1 MLRTLHIRNVVLV
14 DQLTVEFSTGFCA
27 LTGETGA
34 GKSILLD
41 SLGLALG
48 GRSDSGLVRKGTDQ
62 AQVSAEFDCP
72 TDHPL
77 HALLAEQ
84 GFESGEMIVLRR
96 IVGAD
101 GRSRAF
107 INDQPAS
114 IGLLKQVGDMLV
126 EIHGQFETQGLL
138 DPRTHRALLDDYAG
152 VDARRIGKLWDEW
165 REAGQAL
172 ATARATL
179 EKAKADEEYLRHAV
193 KELDDLAPEAG
204 EEEQLLIKREGL
216 KNKGQVL
223 EGLQE
228 TWEAI
233 GGDTGAEMMVGKAM
247 RTLSRV
253 MEKVPADMSAALAA
267 LDRAGDELQTAVAD
281 VQSVISQMENGDM
294 SMEVIEDR
302 LYALRGMARK
312 HHCRPDE
319 LAALA
324 DKMRDEL
331 NMIDKQD
338 DQLAALGQKV
348 IEARKA
354 YESEA
359 KTISK
364 KRKDTATKLDKLVAI
379 ELPPL
384 KLDKARFETRV
395 ETQEEQGWG
404 PHGMDNVQFLVATNP
419 GSNPGAL
426 NKIASGGEMSRFMLA
441 LKVIMAEVG
450 VAQTLV
456 FDEVDSGIGGG
467 TAAAVGERLARLADS
482 RQILVVT
489 HSPQVAA
496 RANAHFIVMKSGQKD
511 VKTTVLPLQAM
522 NDRCEEIARMISG
535 AEITAEARAAASKLL
550 ETGS

>member
-126 EIHGQFETQGLL
+126 EIHGQFETQRLL

>member
-14 DQLTVEFSTGFCA
+14 DQLSVEFSQGFCA

-62 AQVSAEFDCP
+62 AQVTAEFDCP
-72 TDHPL
+72 ADHPL
-77 HALLAEQ
+77 HGLLAEQ
-84 GFESGEMIVLRR
+84 GLESAPAIVLRR
-96 IVGAD
+96 IVGSD

-107 INDQPAS
+107 INDQPVS
-114 IGLLKQVGDMLV
+114 IGLLKQAGDMLI
-126 EIHGQFETQGLL
+126 EIHGQFDTQGLL
-138 DPRTHRALLDDYAG
+138 DPRTHRVMLDAYAG
-152 VDARRIGKLWDEW
+152 VDVKKLAHLWEGW

-172 ATARATL
+172 TAAQAAL

-193 KELDDLAPEAG
+193 KELEDLAPEEG
-204 EEEQLLIKREGL
+204 EEERLLITRENL
-216 KNKGQVL
+216 KHRGQIL
-223 EGLQE
+223 ESLQE
-228 TWEAI
+228 SWDAI
-233 GGDTGAEMMVGKAM
+233 GGDTGAEMAVGRAI
-247 RTLSRV
+247 RCLTRV
-253 MEKVPADMSAALAA
+253 MDKLPEDMSEALAA
-267 LDRAGDELQTAVAD
+267 LDRAGDELQSAVTS
-281 VQSVISQMENGDM
+281 VQSVIHRMEADDM
-294 SMEVIEDR
+294 PLEAIEDR

-312 HHCRPDE
+312 HHCRADE
-319 LAALA
+319 LAALTERLRT
-324 DKMRDEL
+324 DLDL
-331 NMIDKQD
+331 IDRQD
-338 DQLAALGQKV
+338 HQLAALTQKV

-354 YESEA
+354 YEAEA
-359 KTISK
+359 KLISK
-364 KRKDTATKLDKLVAI
+364 KRKETATKLDKLVAA

-384 KLDKARFETRV
+384 KLDKARFETSV
-395 ETQEEQGWG
+395 VTQDDNSWG

-419 GSNPGAL
+419 GANPGAL

-441 LKVIMAEVG
+441 LKVVMAEVG
-450 VAQTLV
+450 IAQTLV

-467 TAAAVGERLARLADS
+467 TAAAVGERLARLSED

-496 RANAHFIVMKSGQKD
+496 RANAHYIVMKSGQKE

-522 NDRCEEIARMISG
+522 NDRREEIARMISG

>member
-14 DQLTVEFSTGFCA
+14 DQLTVEFSSGFCA

-41 SLGLALG
+41 SMGLALG
-48 GRSDSGLVRKGTDQ
+48 GRSDSGLVRKGTEQ
-62 AQVSAEFDCP
+62 AQVTAEFDCP
-72 TDHPL
+72 AKHPL
-77 HALLAEQ
+77 HDLLKEQ
-84 GFESGEMIVLRR
+84 GFESDQTVVLRR

-107 INDQPAS
+107 INDQPVS
-114 IGLLKQVGDMLV
+114 VGLLKQAGDMLV
-126 EIHGQFETQGLL
+126 EIHGQFDTQGLL
-138 DPRTHRALLDDYAG
+138 DPRTHRLLLDEYAG
-152 VDARRIGKLWDEW
+152 VDSRRIVKLWDEW
-165 REAGQAL
+165 RDAGRKLADAQA
-172 ATARATL
+172 AL

-193 KELDDLAPEAG
+193 KELDDLVPEAG

-216 KNKGQVL
+216 KHRGQVL
-223 EGLQE
+223 EALQE
-228 TWEAI
+228 AWDAI
-233 GGDTGAEMMVGKAM
+233 GGDTGAEMAVGRAT
-247 RTLSRV
+247 RTLGRV
-253 MEKVPADMSAALAA
+253 MDKVGSDLSDALAA
-267 LDRAGDELQTAVAD
+267 LDRAGDELQSAVAD
-281 VQSVISQMENGDM
+281 VQSAISRMENGEM
-294 SMEVIEDR
+294 SLEVIEDR

-312 HHCRPDE
+312 HHCRPDD

-324 DKMRDEL
+324 DKMREEL
-331 NMIDKQD
+331 TMIDKQD
-338 DQLAALGQKV
+338 SHLAALGHQV

-354 YESEA
+354 YEAEA
-359 KTISK
+359 KAISK
-364 KRKDTATKLDKLVAI
+364 KRKDTAVKLDKLVAQ

-384 KLDKARFETRV
+384 KLDKARFETHV
-395 ETQEEQGWG
+395 ETLAESDWG
-404 PHGMDNVQFLVATNP
+404 PQGMDQVQFLVATNP
-419 GSNPGAL
+419 GSNPGPL

-450 VAQTLV
+450 AAQTLV

-467 TAAAVGERLARLADS
+467 TAAAVGERLARLALA

-496 RANAHFIVMKSGQKD
+496 RANAHYIVMKNGQKD
-511 VKTTVLPLQAM
+511 VKTTVLPLQAI
-522 NDRCEEIARMISG
+522 NDRREEIARMISG

>member
-1 MLRTLHIRNVVLV
+1 MLRSLHIRNVVLV
-14 DQLTVEFSTGFCA
+14 DQLSVEFSPGFCA

-72 TDHPL
+72 ADHPL
-77 HALLAEQ
+77 HLLLRAQ
-84 GFESGEMIVLRR
+84 GLESADTIVLRR

-114 IGLLKQVGDMLV
+114 VGLLRTAGDMLI
-126 EIHGQFETQGLL
+126 EIHGQFDTQGLL
-138 DPRTHRALLDDYAG
+138 DPRTHRAMLDAYAG
-152 VDARRIGKLWDEW
+152 VDAKKLNKLWEQW
-165 REAGQAL
+165 RESGQAL
-172 ATARATL
+172 SAARQAL

-193 KELDDLAPEAG
+193 KELDDLAPEDG
-204 EEEQLLIKREGL
+204 EEERLLIARENL
-216 KNKGQVL
+216 KHRGQIL
-223 EGLQE
+223 ESLHE

-233 GGDTGAEMMVGKAM
+233 GGDAGAEMAVGKAM
-247 RTLSRV
+247 RCLSRV
-253 MEKVPADMSAALAA
+253 MDKLPEDMTGALAA
-267 LDRAGDELQTAVAD
+267 LDRAGDELQAAVSA
-281 VQSVISQMENGDM
+281 VQSVIHSMEAGDM
-294 SMEVIEDR
+294 PLEALEDR

-312 HHCRPDE
+312 HHCRADE
-319 LAALA
+319 LATLA
-324 DKMRDEL
+324 DKLRAALE
-331 NMIDKQD
+331 MIDKQD
-338 DQLAALGQKV
+338 DQLAALTQKM

-354 YESEA
+354 YEAEA
-359 KTISK
+359 RSISK
-364 KRKDTATKLDKLVAI
+364 KRKDTAAKLDKLVAA

-384 KLDKARFETRV
+384 KLDKARFETSV
-395 ETQEEQGWG
+395 VTQEEQAWG
-404 PHGMDNVQFLVATNP
+404 PHGMDQVQFLVATNP
-419 GSNPGAL
+419 GAPSGAL

-441 LKVIMAEVG
+441 LKVVMAEVG

-467 TAAAVGERLARLADS
+467 TAAAVGQRLARLSQD

-496 RANAHFIVMKSGQKD
+496 RANAHYIVMKAGQKE

-522 NDRCEEIARMISG
+522 NDRREEIARMISG
-535 AEITAEARAAASKLL
+535 AEITAEARAAAAKLL

>member
-14 DQLTVEFSTGFCA
+14 DHLTVEFSPGFCA

-48 GRSDSGLVRKGTDQ
+48 GRSDSGLVRKGADQ
-62 AQVSAEFDCP
+62 AQVTAEYDCP
-72 TDHPL
+72 ADHPL
-77 HALLAEQ
+77 HELLKEQ
-84 GFESGEMIVLRR
+84 GFESDRTIVLRR

-107 INDQPAS
+107 INDQPVS
-114 IGLLKQVGDMLV
+114 IGTLKQAGDLLV
-126 EIHGQFETQGLL
+126 EIHGQFDTQGLL
-138 DPRTHRALLDDYAG
+138 DPRTHRVLLDEYAG
-152 VDARRIGKLWDEW
+152 VDARKISKLWDDW
-165 REAGQAL
+165 RIAGQAL
-172 ATARATL
+172 ADARAAM

-193 KELDDLAPEAG
+193 KELDDLAPESG
-204 EEEQLLIKREGL
+204 EEEQLLIRREGL
-216 KNKGQVL
+216 KHRGQVL
-223 EGLQE
+223 EALQE
-228 TWEAI
+228 AWDAI
-233 GGDTGAEMMVGKAM
+233 GGDAGAEMSVGKAS
-247 RTLSRV
+247 RTLGRILDKAGSDLS
-253 MEKVPADMSAALAA
+253 PALAA
-267 LDRAGDELQTAVAD
+267 LDRAGDELQAAVAD
-281 VQSVISQMENGDM
+281 VQSAISRMEDGEM
-294 SMEVIEDR
+294 SLEVIEDR

-312 HHCRPDE
+312 HHCKPDD
-319 LAALA
+319 LAALT

-331 NMIDKQD
+331 NLIDKQD
-338 DQLAALGQKV
+338 DQLAALGHKV

-354 YESEA
+354 YEAEA
-359 KTISK
+359 RTISK
-364 KRKDTATKLDKLVAI
+364 KRKDTAAKLDKLVAQ

-395 ETQEEQGWG
+395 ETLDENNWG
-404 PHGMDNVQFLVATNP
+404 PAGMDQIQFLVATNP
-419 GSNPGAL
+419 GSNPGPL

-450 VAQTLV
+450 AAQTLV

-467 TAAAVGERLARLADS
+467 TAAAVGERLARLAQS

-496 RANAHFIVMKSGQKD
+496 RAGAHFIVMKGGQKD

-522 NDRCEEIARMISG
+522 NDRREEIARMLSG
-535 AEITAEARAAASKLL
+535 AEITAEARAAASRLL